1 MDNIFKSISGKRYI
15 DSIAIFLREKSHE
28 LTSGANAFKLK
39 INVRVNERT
48 FYFRVGCRHNDI
60 AMAATGN
67 AGQAG
72 NNSELSG
79 NDSTVYLGKA
89 SLAARSGIIAK
100 LIILL

>member
-1 MDNIFKSISGKRYI
+1 
-15 DSIAIFLREKSHE
+15 
-28 LTSGANAFKLK
+28 
-39 INVRVNERT
+39 
-48 FYFRVGCRHNDI
+48 
-60 AMAATGN
+60 MAATGN